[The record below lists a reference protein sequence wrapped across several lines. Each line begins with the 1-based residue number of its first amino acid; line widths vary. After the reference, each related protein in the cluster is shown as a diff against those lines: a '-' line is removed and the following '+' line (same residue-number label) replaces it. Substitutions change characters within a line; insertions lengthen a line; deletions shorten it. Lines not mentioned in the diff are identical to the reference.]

1 MAAHGKTESLSRQ
14 KIDGARRQ
22 EDGQRRTSVPKR
34 VHKQQAESGPKN
46 QKHESYD
53 DGHHPSGEGQAP
65 RETKTGVFIGDNN
78 GIGHSG
84 IPRKAEKTGPTRGR

>member
-1 MAAHGKTESLSRQ
+1 MCSGAQLFLFLSLYDWTQQSSGKMAAHGKTESLSRQ

-46 QKHESYD
+46 QKNES
-53 DGHHPSGEGQAP
+53 
-65 RETKTGVFIGDNN
+65 K
-78 GIGHSG
+78 
-84 IPRKAEKTGPTRGR
+84 